1 MPRESI
7 DTWRLRLKSQEHI
20 YPPMISVGITP
31 GVPMEQV
38 DPATVPGHS
47 LPSELLQLM
56 KESRATLEE
65 IQELTA
71 RTSDGFGTMPEVEVL
86 SELYGLVK
94 MAKHLEEMVVRNLK
108 TSTTSKIVDIVTR
121 QNPLVSFAGE
131 SLQQE
136 PYSVFV
142 V

>member
-1 MPRESI
+1 
-7 DTWRLRLKSQEHI
+7 
-20 YPPMISVGITP
+20 
-31 GVPMEQV
+31 MEQV

-108 TSTTSKIVDIVTR
+108 TSTTSEIVDIVTKPLW

-142 V
+142 VWNKTPNSYRIGKGAGLDSTNC